1 MEVPQKDSSSEQGAS
16 ELPPE
21 PRGLYGQRPS
31 RSHDELRRREFA
43 RTAAMTAR
51 ERMIEA
57 LALDTELSRLPASN
71 SSRPPER
78 SARS

>member
-1 MEVPQKDSSSEQGAS
+1 MESSQEESGFEDGAS
-16 ELPPE
+16 ERPPV

-43 RTAAMTAR
+43 RTAAMTAI
-51 ERMIEA
+51 ERMVEA
-57 LALDTELSRLPASN
+57 LALDTELSHFPASN

-78 SARS
+78 SPRR